1 MFPIPCHA
9 IILNIG
15 TTGILDHRST
25 HLTGI
30 QFVLIVLIT
39 MVVVILIRR
48 NLPEFTSVQEPLL
61 SPGDGESPKVPDA
74 VLWQRSLARSKV
86 EVPSLF
92 LMGMGAINL
101 IMGAVLSAR
110 TVQMANKPIAEF
122 EQEYQEA
129 RDLTSK
135 FLPNADRLLE
145 DQQWDA
151 KTALRQAI
159 LVNLGS
165 SGILL
170 LGSWLMGMGGWRMR
184 RLESFPLAMAG
195 SLFCAIPCLSC
206 GGCFGLG
213 QLVSV
218 WSVIV
223 LLDPIVRT
231 AFLNHNPLKPPD

>member
-1 MFPIPCHA
+1 MFPSSGHA
-9 IILNIG
+9 IILIIG
-15 TTGILDHRST
+15 TTGILVHRST

-48 NLPEFTSVQEPLL
+48 NLPEFTSVQEPLV
-61 SPGDGESPKVPDA
+61 SPGDGESPPVPDA

-86 EVPSLF
+86 EIPSLF

-110 TVQMANKPIAEF
+110 TVQMATKPITEF

-231 AFLNHNPLKPPD
+231 AFLNRNPLKPPD

>member
-1 MFPIPCHA
+1 M
-9 IILNIG
+9 
-15 TTGILDHRST
+15 
-25 HLTGI
+25 TGI

-48 NLPEFTSVQEPLL
+48 NLPEFTSVQEPLV
-61 SPGDGESPKVPDA
+61 SPGDGESPPVPDA
-74 VLWQRSLARSKV
+74 VLWQQSLARSKV
-86 EVPSLF
+86 EIPSLF

-110 TVQMANKPIAEF
+110 TVQMATKPIAEF

-231 AFLNHNPLKPPD
+231 AFNQRKSLPSPD